1 MNKECC
7 NIDEI
12 KRLIPHRYPFLLIDK
27 VIDIVKNESAI
38 GIKSVTVNEPYFP
51 GHFPSSPV
59 VPGVLQIESMAQ
71 TAAVLVAK
79 SLDISD
85 SSALVLLTT
94 IDNAKFRRPV
104 TPGDVMSLSI
114 TVQKMRNKLWK
125 FEGEVFVNSQKM
137 SECEFS
143 AMMRIYNEF
152 SWVHFKYSQMSVIF
166 LIFVSN
172 NNGGL

>member
-1 MNKECC
+1 MSKQSV

-27 VIDIVKNESAI
+27 VIDIVKNESAT
-38 GIKSVTVNEPYFP
+38 GIKNVTVNEPYFP

-85 SSALVLLTT
+85 SSTLVLLTT
-94 IDNAKFRRPV
+94 IDNAKFRKPV

-114 TVQKMRNKLWK
+114 SVQKMRNKLWK
-125 FEGEVFVNSQKM
+125 FKGEVSVNSQKV
-137 SECEFS
+137 SECDFS
-143 AMMRIYNEF
+143 AMM
-152 SWVHFKYSQMSVIF
+152 SV
-166 LIFVSN
+166 
-172 NNGGL
+172 

>member
-1 MNKECC
+1 MNTDTC

-27 VIDIVKNESAI
+27 VIDIVKNQSAT
-38 GIKSVTVNEPYFP
+38 GIKNVTVNEPYFT

-79 SLDISD
+79 SLNVSD
-85 SSALVLLTT
+85 STALVLLTT
-94 IDNAKFRRPV
+94 IDKAKFRKPV
-104 TPGDVMSLSI
+104 VPGDVMLLAIS
-114 TVQKMRNKLWK
+114 VQKMRNNLWK
-125 FEGEVFVNSQKM
+125 FKGEVIVDSQKV

-143 AMMRIYNEF
+143 AMMR
-152 SWVHFKYSQMSVIF
+152 
-166 LIFVSN
+166 L
-172 NNGGL
+172 

>member
-1 MNKECC
+1 MNEECC

-27 VIDIVKNESAI
+27 VINIVKNQSAT
-38 GIKSVTVNEPYFP
+38 GIKNVTVNEPYFP

-85 SSALVLLTT
+85 SSSLVLLTT

-104 TPGDVMSLSI
+104 IPGDVMSLSI
-114 TVQKMRNKLWK
+114 TVQKMRNKIWK
-125 FEGEVFVNSQKM
+125 FEGEVNVNSKKM

-143 AMMRIYNEF
+143 AMMRI
-152 SWVHFKYSQMSVIF
+152 
-166 LIFVSN
+166 
-172 NNGGL
+172 

>member
-1 MNKECC
+1 MNAETC

-12 KRLIPHRYPFLLIDK
+12 KKLIPHRYPFLLIDK

-38 GIKSVTVNEPYFP
+38 GVKNVTVNEPYFP
-51 GHFPSSPV
+51 GHFPSSSV

-79 SLDISD
+79 SLNISN
-85 SSALVLLTT
+85 SNALVLLTT

-104 TPGDVMSLSI
+104 IPGDVMSLVISVKRI
-114 TVQKMRNKLWK
+114 RNKLWK
-125 FEGEVFVNSQKM
+125 FGGQVIVDSQKV

-143 AMMRIYNEF
+143 AMMRI
-152 SWVHFKYSQMSVIF
+152 
-166 LIFVSN
+166 
-172 NNGGL
+172 

>member
-1 MNKECC
+1 MNKESC

-12 KRLIPHRYPFLLIDK
+12 KRLIPHRYPFLLIDR
-27 VIDIVKNESAI
+27 VIDLVKNESAT
-38 GIKSVTVNEPYFP
+38 GIKNITVNEPYFP

-94 IDNAKFRRPV
+94 IDNAKFRKPV
-104 TPGDVMSLSI
+104 IPGDVMSLSI
-114 TVQKMRNKLWK
+114 SVQKMRNKLWK
-125 FEGEVFVNSQKM
+125 FRGEVIVNSQKV

-143 AMMRIYNEF
+143 AMMRI
-152 SWVHFKYSQMSVIF
+152 
-166 LIFVSN
+166 
-172 NNGGL
+172 

>member
-1 MNKECC
+1 MNTDTC

-27 VIDIVKNESAI
+27 VIDIVKNQSAT
-38 GIKSVTVNEPYFP
+38 GIKNVSVNEPYFT

-79 SLDISD
+79 SLNVSD
-85 SSALVLLTT
+85 STALVLLTT
-94 IDNAKFRRPV
+94 IDKAKFRKPV
-104 TPGDVMSLSI
+104 VPGDVMLLAIS
-114 TVQKMRNKLWK
+114 VQKMRNNLWK
-125 FEGEVFVNSQKM
+125 FKGEVIVDSQKV

-143 AMMRIYNEF
+143 AMMR
-152 SWVHFKYSQMSVIF
+152 
-166 LIFVSN
+166 L
-172 NNGGL
+172 

>member
-1 MNKECC
+1 MSEQSV

-27 VIDIVKNESAI
+27 VIDIVKNESAT
-38 GIKSVTVNEPYFP
+38 GIKNVTVNEPYFP

-94 IDNAKFRRPV
+94 IDNAKFRKPV
-104 TPGDVMSLSI
+104 TPGDVMALSI
-114 TVQKMRNKLWK
+114 SVERMRNKLWK
-125 FEGEVFVNSQKM
+125 FKGEVSVNSQKM

-143 AMMRIYNEF
+143 AMMR
-152 SWVHFKYSQMSVIF
+152 V
-166 LIFVSN
+166 
-172 NNGGL
+172 